1 MSVQVD
7 YFSTSKFIVKPDK
20 VERLKE
26 LIELLE
32 DETNVGCGYYSSEHY
47 INLYSYG
54 NNAFSIHT
62 GGYCD
67 GGPELRDSIVYGL
80 NEKEYKDEEEQDSY
94 NGSHSI
100 FNLVQEML
108 EDDSWFFVDSTG
120 FEKGRVYNNTWFYHA
135 NGKTDGIDTWEL
147 KKQILEKF
155 GISSKKVWD

>member
-26 LIELLE
+26 LIELLK
-32 DETNVGCGYYSSEHY
+32 DEGNTGCGYYSREHY
-47 INLYSYG
+47 INLNDYG

-67 GGPELRDSIVYGL
+67 GAPELKDSVVNGPSD
-80 NEKEYKDEEEQDSY
+80 EYQDEEEQDSY

-108 EDDSWFFVDSTG
+108 EDDGWFFVDSTG
-120 FEKGRVYNNTWFYHA
+120 FDK
-135 NGKTDGIDTWEL
+135 
-147 KKQILEKF
+147 
-155 GISSKKVWD
+155 

>member
-7 YFSTSKFIVKPDK
+7 YFSTSKFIVKADK
-20 VERLKE
+20 VDRLKE
-26 LIELLE
+26 LVELLE
-32 DETNVGCGYYSSEHY
+32 DEGNVGCGYYSDEHY

-67 GGPELRDSIVYGL
+67 GGPELRDTVVYGR
-80 NEKEYKDEEEQDSY
+80 DEEYPDEDEQNSY

-108 EDDSWFFVDSTG
+108 EDDGWFFVDSTG
-120 FEKGRVYNNTWFYHA
+120 FEKGRIYNNTIFYHA
-135 NGKTDGIDTWEL
+135 NGKTDHIDTWGL
-147 KKQILEKF
+147 KKKILDKF
-155 GISSKKVWD
+155 GLKE

>member
-7 YFSTSKFIVKPDK
+7 YFSTSKFIVKADK

-26 LIELLE
+26 LIELLKE
-32 DETNVGCGYYSSEHY
+32 KGNVGCGYYSEEHY

-67 GGPELRDSIVYGL
+67 GGPEIRDSIVHGR
-80 NEKEYKDEEEQDSY
+80 NEEYPDEEEQDSY

-100 FNLVQEML
+100 FDLVQEML
-108 EDDSWFFVDSTG
+108 EDDGWFFVDSTG
-120 FEKGRVYNNTWFYHA
+120 FEKGRIYNNTVFYHA
-135 NGKTDGIDTWEL
+135 NGKTDHIDTWGL
-147 KKQILEKF
+147 KKKLLDKF
-155 GISSKKVWD
+155 GLKEE

>member
-26 LIELLE
+26 LIEFLK
-32 DETNVGCGYYSSEHY
+32 DEGNTGCGYYSREHY
-47 INLYSYG
+47 INLNDYG

-67 GGPELRDSIVYGL
+67 GAPELKDSVVNGPSD
-80 NEKEYKDEEEQDSY
+80 EYEDEEEQDSY

-108 EDDSWFFVDSTG
+108 EDDGWFFVDSTG
-120 FEKGRVYNNTWFYHA
+120 FEKNRIYNNTWFYHS
-135 NGKTDGIDTWEL
+135 NGKMDSIDTWDL
-147 KKQILEKF
+147 KKKILDKF
-155 GISSKKVWD
+155 GIKES